1 VSWDP
6 IQQKQIWSVPRALP
20 WNGGVLS
27 TAGNLVFE
35 GTADGHFEAYR
46 ADTGE
51 KIWSMAV
58 PTAVMAG
65 PITYEVK
72 GEQYVAVL
80 SGWGGVFALATGEIA
95 LKRDEDPILEACSF
109 SN

>member
-1 VSWDP
+1 
-6 IQQKQIWSVPRALP
+6 
-20 WNGGVLS
+20 
-27 TAGNLVFE
+27 
-35 GTADGHFEAYR
+35 
-46 ADTGE
+46 
-51 KIWSMAV
+51 
-58 PTAVMAG
+58 MAG